1 MSADLANTEQSS
13 TTGQE
18 KIPSSQRNLKEE
30 DEKIAVVNA
39 EGKKIYADFLNRLH
53 SDKQFYQ
60 LDPQSKYDYYMKL
73 YPDFARSNPLI
84 LRYITLG
91 MFSEKANF
99 LYFKQCYMYVT
110 KTDED
115 FCNRQA
121 DLVKYI
127 YTFNTKIRGAAL
139 EKIWSDTKT
148 LLMAELEEIAVERKR
163 MQDERASRKV
173 ENNQVRVDAIKVAI
187 TKAIANAKAR
197 VLAESLHSQSDKN
210 ADAPADAPADPTKP
224 S

>member
-1 MSADLANTEQSS
+1 MTDNSEPTTSAAPGEVATSS
-13 TTGQE
+13 PSQE
-18 KIPSSQRNLKEE
+18 IIPSSQRNVKDE

-39 EGKKIYADFLNRLH
+39 EGRKIYADFLKRVHENE
-53 SDKQFYQ
+53 QFYQ

-91 MFSEKANF
+91 LFNEKANY

-115 FCNRQA
+115 FCCRQA

-127 YTFNTKIRGAAL
+127 YRFNTNIRGAEL
-139 EKIWSDTKT
+139 DKIWSDTKS
-148 LLMAELEEIAVERKR
+148 LLMAELDEIAIERKKF
-163 MQDERASRKV
+163 QDERASRKV
-173 ENNQVRVDAIKVAI
+173 ENNQVRVDALKVAI
-187 TKAIANAKAR
+187 SNAIKNAKAN
-197 VLAESLHSQSDKN
+197 VLSDKSKE
-210 ADAPADAPADPTKP
+210 T
-224 S
+224 